1 MRAFIPIMALYI
13 AAISSPAFAAALS
26 SDDDIRHALVGNTI
40 SGEEDGQAFTE
51 YFKPDG
57 TIAGEE
63 ADGRYAGHWHIAGS
77 QMCLRYEEDDG
88 KEGNW
93 ECLRVDVDGTRVT
106 WLSEG
111 EATTSATLTPGNPG
125 KF

>member
-1 MRAFIPIMALYI
+1 MALYI

-63 ADGRYAGHWHIAGS
+63 ADGRYAGMWRKQQESA
-77 QMCLRYEEDDG
+77 QLMEEL
-88 KEGNW
+88 ES
-93 ECLRVDVDGTRVT
+93 
-106 WLSEG
+106 LSLEKVG
-111 EATTSATLTPGNPG
+111 
-125 KF
+125 